1 MLRGFRTKGL
11 GPRAGR
17 SPSGA
22 KGGDAFFTLSA
33 AMTADP
39 PSQALQAFGVKWH
52 MFANAGN
59 NIAAGDKGEAFA
71 KMASMFARLVSTQQ
85 LHIICSYAYEAQ
97 FFCCV

>member
-1 MLRGFRTKGL
+1 MMLRGFRTKGL

-33 AMTADP
+33 AVTADP
-39 PSQALQAFGVKWH
+39 PSQALQAFGVKCH

-59 NIAAGDKGEAFA
+59 NVAAGDKGEAYA
-71 KMASMFARLVSTQQ
+71 KLASMFARYVL
-85 LHIICSYAYEAQ
+85 LWLLAQ
-97 FFCCV
+97 E